1 MDFYKPI
8 HCLFGEY
15 IFETTYAEFS
25 RFASVL
31 AQKRLNIWKIEHHPE
46 AVRFRCSIFLAEEI
60 ENTAKENSVPI
71 KLLRKRG
78 LPFLF
83 SRYRRRYG
91 LILGLVVCTFLL
103 FFSQLFV
110 WKISVSGN
118 TLLADSEIK
127 RELERCGVSV
137 GSFIPDIDV
146 ARDSNRLLI
155 SCEKISSCAI
165 SINGTHITVSVLES
179 TPMPDIVDSNG
190 FYNVVAER
198 DGIILDIDAADGS
211 PEVQE
216 GDVVFEGELLINSF
230 IEGSNGA
237 FRPTHARG
245 IVYAAV
251 EESFMTKIPLSRVSK
266 NYTGN
271 TETKTVYYVLGW
283 EVPSFSSTESSY
295 EYFDAVATE
304 KTVELFGF
312 IELPIKVF
320 TVTYSEYVPTKETI
334 STERAK
340 ALAESELKAFLTD
353 LNSEVLSCETD
364 FKPDEKNGVCVF
376 TANAVIRRDI
386 AKEIPFD
393 LDYYNI
399 SERLPKATE

>member
-1 MDFYKPI
+1 MQ
-8 HCLFGEY
+8 E
-15 IFETTYAEFS
+15 ES
-25 RFASVL
+25 
-31 AQKRLNIWKIEHHPE
+31 

-60 ENTAKENSVPI
+60 ESVAKENSVPI
-71 KLLRKRG
+71 TLVKKRG

-91 LILGLVVCTFLL
+91 LILGLAIGVFLL
-103 FFSQLFV
+103 FYSQLFV

-118 TLLADSEIK
+118 VSLTDSEIM

-137 GSFIPDIDV
+137 GCFIPDIDV

-155 SCEKISSCAI
+155 GSEAISSCAI

-190 FYNVVAER
+190 FYNVVAEC

-211 PEVQE
+211 PEVKE
-216 GDVVFEGELLINSF
+216 GDVVYEGELLINSF

-251 EESFMTKIPLSRVSK
+251 EESFMTEIPLSRVSK

-283 EVPSFSSTESSY
+283 EMPSFSSVETSY

-312 IELPIKVF
+312 IELPIRVF
-320 TVTYSEYVPTKETI
+320 SVTYSEYIPSKEIITP
-334 STERAK
+334 EYAK
-340 ALAESELKAFLTD
+340 ELAESELKAFLTELD
-353 LNSEVLSCETD
+353 SEVLSCKSD
-364 FKPDEKNGVCVF
+364 FKTDEKNGICVF
-376 TANAVIRRDI
+376 TANAVIRRNI

-393 LDYYNI
+393 LDYYNV